1 MIFGATLCASDSV
14 AALSMIKADKY
25 PKLFSIVFG
34 EGFYTKLLNHRNDK

>member
-34 EGFYTKLLNHRNDK
+34 EGFLYQIIES